1 MHRKGTA
8 TAMFDQLVQ
17 RVVGFCIRNRV
28 AVLLVTAAVTGLMV
42 WAVLGLE
49 IDSDVIN
56 LLPRTLK
63 IMELTEKYG
72 RSKDSGELL
81 LAVEADDPFGLEKLG
96 ALEQAIRRIQSR
108 PEVTGAIHPFNMIV
122 FESEDG
128 RLRMAPAGP
137 DGWAPRSS
145 EELERFRR
153 RLTDN
158 PLARN
163 LLLSRDGRQLGVV
176 FPVKLAEQYGSLIAA
191 VDEAVRPLKA
201 FYQVYLTG
209 APIIMQTTRDAL
221 LNDVPKFLALSFL
234 VILIVLFLSFRS
246 ARSILLPLIVVA
258 LGTLWTMGTMVLA
271 GFKLTVVSIMTPPL
285 VLTLG
290 SSYSIHVLNQYYR
303 QAHHA
308 DSKQWIARAVSLV
321 NATVFLA
328 ALTTIIGFGSL
339 ATATLRQIRQFGV
352 ATAIGIFYCMLL
364 AELLLPAMLSFG
376 RNPSPAERQRV
387 LSGAIARSME
397 RLAAWVIRW
406 RLAILAVVLL
416 IVVGFGLALRHVQY
430 QTNYLAYY
438 RKTEKLIQDSRA
450 VVESFGGYTNIFL
463 TLEAPGGRKNY
474 FLDPE
479 VLARV
484 ARFEQT
490 LAADPDVSYVFSFT
504 TLLRLMNRALTGEAG
519 LPEKRAPILLAS
531 RYVRAIAASP
541 YGSSLE
547 ILPANQDFSRLN
559 FLVRV
564 FDSQTRSVIL
574 EPRMKQLLKRLDRLI
589 EETLTGMPRPQPW
602 GRSMVLLYISETL
615 ARDQIWSVVSS
626 IVLIFLVTALGFRS
640 ARLGAITLIPLLVG
654 IMLNFIFMILLDIP
668 FDVVTVMFSSV
679 AMGVGIDDSIHLIL
693 WYRRQLKEFPDPAD
707 RHKALAC
714 TLAIAGRPI
723 VLTSLT
729 IVAGLAVLVFSR
741 FMPILYFGMLV
752 SLALFT
758 TTLGALIILPAVLS
772 LEVRKKTGV
781 PARSRS
787 R

>member
-1 MHRKGTA
+1 
-8 TAMFDQLVQ
+8 MFDQFVQ

-28 AVLLVTAAVTGLMV
+28 AVILVTAAITGLMV
-42 WAVLGLE
+42 WAVLGLQ
-49 IDSDVIN
+49 IDSDVTN

-63 IMELTEKYG
+63 ILQLTEKYG

-81 LAVEADDPFGLEKLG
+81 LAVEADNPFTIERLG
-96 ALEQAIRRIQSR
+96 ALEQAIRRIQGR

-137 DGWAPRSS
+137 GGWAPRSS

-153 RLTDN
+153 RLGDN

-163 LLLSRDGRQLGVV
+163 LLLSRDGRQLCAV
-176 FPVKLAEQYGSLIAA
+176 FPVTLVEQYAGLMAA
-191 VDEAVRPLKA
+191 VQEAVRPLKA
-201 FYQVYLTG
+201 YYQVYLTG

-221 LNDVPKFLALSFL
+221 LSDVPKFLALSFL
-234 VILIVLFLSFRS
+234 VILAVLFLSFRS
-246 ARSILLPLIVVA
+246 VRSILLPLIVVA

-271 GFKLTVVSIMTPPL
+271 GFRLTVVSIMAPPL

-308 DSKQWIARAVSLV
+308 DNKQWIARAVGLV

-339 ATATLRQIRQFGV
+339 ATATLRQIREFGI
-352 ATAIGIFYCMLL
+352 ATSIGIFYCMIL
-364 AELLLPAMLSFG
+364 AELFLPAMLSVG

-397 RLAAWVIRW
+397 RLAAWVIR
-406 RLAILAVVLL
+406 RRYVILAVIVL
-416 IVVGFGLALRHVQY
+416 IAAGFGLALRHVQY

-438 RKTEKLIQDSRA
+438 RKSEKLIQDSRA

-463 TLEAPGGRKNY
+463 TLEAPEGRENY

-484 ARFEQT
+484 ARFEQA
-490 LAADPDVSYVFSFT
+490 LSEDPDVSYVFSFT
-504 TLLRLMNRALTGEAG
+504 ALLRLMNQALTGEARI
-519 LPEKRAPILLAS
+519 PEKRAPILLAS

-547 ILPANQDFSRLN
+547 VLPADQRFSRLN
-559 FLVRV
+559 FAVRV
-564 FDSQTRSVIL
+564 YDSQTRSVIL
-574 EPRMKQLLKRLDRLI
+574 EPRMKKLLKRLDRLMA
-589 EETLTGMPRPQPW
+589 EHLAGMPRPQPW

-615 ARDQIWSVVSS
+615 ARDQVWSAVSS

-654 IMLNFIFMILLDIP
+654 IMLNFVFMILLDIP

-693 WYRRQLKEFPDPAD
+693 WYRRQLKEFPDPAE
-707 RHKALAC
+707 RHKALVC
-714 TLAIAGRPI
+714 TLVIAGRPI

-752 SLALFT
+752 SLALVT

-772 LEVRKKTGV
+772 LEV

-787 R
+787 RR